1 MYPTISDLIKDI
13 FGVYIPLPIQ
23 SFGFFVAVSFLF
35 ATYFVMSEMKRKEK
49 EGLIHSFVKKV
60 LKGKPASAQE
70 IILSGIFGFII
81 GFKLWGIILDY
92 SEFSNNPQTYVFS
105 SQGNILGGILLAA
118 VFAYMRYHD
127 KHKQK
132 LEKPVWVDETVRPH
146 HLTGNIILL
155 GALAGIVGAK
165 IFHNL
170 ENIDEF
176 MADPMEA
183 LLSFSGLTFYGGLI
197 VAAITIIWYAKK
209 NKIPPLVMCDIAA
222 PAIMIAYAIGRIGCQ
237 MAGDGDWGI
246 VNAIAK
252 PGWMSFLPDWLWSYN
267 YPHNVLSEGVPIPGC
282 VGKHCMML
290 PQPVYPAPLY
300 ETIMCT
306 ILFLV
311 LWFIR
316 KKIKTPGVLFS
327 IFLIM
332 NGVERFF
339 IEKIRVNTKYHIFG
353 AGITQA
359 EIISTCLFFVGL
371 AGLWYLLFYKKKKKA
386 EIKS

>member
-13 FGVYIPLPIQ
+13 FGIYIPLPIQ

-49 EGLIHSFVKKV
+49 EGLIHSFMKKV

-70 IILSGIFGFII
+70 IVLSAIFGFII
-81 GFKLWGIILDY
+81 GFKLLGIILDY

-105 SQGNILGGILLAA
+105 SQGNIVGGILLAA
-118 VFAYMRYHD
+118 IFAYMRYRD

-132 LEKPVWVDETVRPH
+132 LEKPVWIEETVRPH

-155 GALAGIVGAK
+155 GALAGIIGAK

-176 MADPMEA
+176 MADPVEA

-246 VNAIAK
+246 VNAVAK
-252 PGWMSFLPDWLWSYN
+252 PGWMSFLPDWLWSYS
-267 YPHNVLSEGVPIPGC
+267 YPHNVLSEGIPIPGC

-290 PQPVYPAPLY
+290 PQPVYPAPFY

-359 EIISTCLFFVGL
+359 EIISTILFFVGL
-371 AGLWYLLFYKKKKKA
+371 AGLWYLLYYKKKKNIMK
-386 EIKS
+386 EV